1 MKFKIGDQVL
11 VTSGK
16 DKGKKSKIVKVLPT
30 VNKVVVEGIN
40 MFVKHVKPVG
50 DRPGEKKSIERP
62 LNVAN
67 IAIINDKGKADRV
80 GYKVSKSGEKQR
92 IYKKTGS
99 VIEQNQKVKEIKET
113 KVDKKADKKAKKDK
127 E

>member
-1 MKFKIGDQVL
+1 MA
-11 VTSGK
+11 
-16 DKGKKSKIVKVLPT
+16 KKSKIVKVLPT
-30 VNKVVVEGIN
+30 DHKVIVEGIN

-50 DRPGEKKSIERP
+50 ERPGEKKSMERP

-80 GYKVSKSGEKQR
+80 GYQVSKSGVKQR

-99 VIEQNQKVKEIKET
+99 VIELNQKSEKVKE
-113 KVDKKADKKAKKDK
+113 DKKTDKKDKKAKKDK
-127 E
+127 A